1 MLNLASGAPAD
12 AKVRDVFC
20 MIVMLYEVYFKS
32 VDDACRALDCS
43 FGRRKPIT
51 ISNGLLQ
58 RERWG
63 QHRHRADG
71 VLHEAIR
78 GVSQTIKNRKAV
90 QNSQLLP

>member
-1 MLNLASGAPAD
+1 
-12 AKVRDVFC
+12 

-32 VDDACRALDCS
+32 VDDACGALDCS
-43 FGRRKPIT
+43 FPRRKPIT

-71 VLHEAIR
+71 VLHEAIKALFK